1 VIKASGLA
9 AGKGVYVP
17 ETLDEGLHALD
28 EIMKQRIFGEAG
40 AQVLIEERL
49 TGPEVS
55 VLALVDGRNIYMLD
69 TCQDHKRLGEGDT
82 GPNTGGMGAYCPVDI
97 VDDAMLH
104 RIEEEILVPTVDAL
118 VRDEIEYRGVLYAG
132 LMLTPAGP
140 KVLEFNCRFGD
151 PECQVL
157 LARLQSDVIEMM
169 WATAAGR
176 LDEIELV
183 WDPRPACI
191 IVMTSEGYPGPY
203 AKGLPITGLD
213 DAAEMDD
220 VLVFHAGTRTEG
232 GEVVTNGGRVL
243 GVTALGETFG
253 AARERALL
261 ACEAIG
267 WEGAYYRRD
276 IGAGAGAARAHG

>member
-1 VIKASGLA
+1 
-9 AGKGVYVP
+9 
-17 ETLDEGLHALD
+17 
-28 EIMKQRIFGEAG
+28 
-40 AQVLIEERL
+40 
-49 TGPEVS
+49 
-55 VLALVDGRNIYMLD
+55 MLD

-82 GPNTGGMGAYCPVDI
+82 GPNTGGMGAYCPVDT